1 MLTDKEKAEVMD
13 APIPGESL
21 TANPDNPMPWETPPE
36 YTSVEQ
42 FVDDLFMKITD
53 RDNLDGVLN
62 SIRKGVPIEDVAQVI
77 LFQAMASGK
86 ITTDLVLL
94 AAEPTVYMLIGLSQ
108 YAGIENAVLYPEDD
122 MIYDEDEELSAL
134 EQALKGKEDMDIKD
148 IPVPKGMSKSLISKI
163 QKGEV

>member
-1 MLTDKEKAEVMD
+1 
-13 APIPGESL
+13 
-21 TANPDNPMPWETPPE
+21 
-36 YTSVEQ
+36 
-42 FVDDLFMKITD
+42 
-53 RDNLDGVLN
+53 
-62 SIRKGVPIEDVAQVI
+62 
-77 LFQAMASGK
+77 
-86 ITTDLVLL
+86 
-94 AAEPTVYMLIGLSQ
+94 MLIGLSQ